1 MLDRHDPYA
10 AFRHRNYTL
19 FMAGSLLVQ
28 LGTGAQG
35 LAIGWELYQRTG
47 QALALGMAG
56 LAQALPMILLVM
68 VAGYLADRFDR
79 KKLLILS
86 TAGSGLVSAGLGL
99 VSAVQGPIL
108 LMYLLLVLNAVALTL
123 GRPARMAILP
133 LLVPREVFENAVAW
147 RSSIQQ
153 ISGVAG
159 PAIGGLVMA
168 WSLPAAY
175 ALGAFSALSFALFL
189 ALMKIPPGEPET
201 SQLTWSHFTA
211 GLDFVR
217 RHRLILSAISL
228 DLFAVLL
235 GGAVYLLPIYAT
247 DILQVGER
255 GLGLLRA
262 APAVG
267 ALCMGLLLAHLPP
280 MKRAGFNLLLSVA
293 GFGLATL
300 LFGLSESFYL
310 SLFALFL
317 TGVFDNVSVVVRH
330 TLIQMLTP
338 DSMRGRVAAVN
349 AIFIGSSNELGGFES
364 GLVAQIFSPVISVV
378 SGGIGTLLVVGATAL
393 AAPQLRGFTSFREA
407 ATAHAGRPVVQQ
419 AGT

>member
-10 AFRHRNYTL
+10 AFRHRNYNL
-19 FMAGSLLVQ
+19 FMGGSLLVQ
-28 LGTGAQG
+28 LGSGAQG

-56 LAQALPMILLVM
+56 LAQALPMLLLTLL
-68 VAGYLADRFDR
+68 AGYLADRFDR
-79 KKLLILS
+79 KKLLIIS
-86 TAGSGLVSAGLGL
+86 MAGSGLVSTGLGL
-99 VSAVQGPIL
+99 LSAAQGPIP
-108 LMYLLLVLNAVALTL
+108 LMYLLLTLNAAVLTL

-133 LLVPREVFENAVAW
+133 LLVPREIFENAVAW
-147 RSSIQQ
+147 RSSLQQ

-159 PAIGGLVMA
+159 PALGGLIMA

-175 ALGAFSALSFALFL
+175 GLGAISALSFALFM
-189 ALMKIPPGEPET
+189 ALMRVPAGEQAAT
-201 SQLTWSHFTA
+201 GLSWSHLLA
-211 GLDFVR
+211 GLHFVR
-217 RHRLILSAISL
+217 AHKLILSAISL

-267 ALCMGLLLAHLPP
+267 ALCTGLVLAHRPP
-280 MKRAGFNLLLSVA
+280 LKRAGLSLLLSVA
-293 GFGLATL
+293 GFGMATI

-310 SLFALFL
+310 SLFALLL
-317 TGVFDNVSVVVRH
+317 TGVFDNVSVVIRH

-338 DSMRGRVAAVN
+338 DSMRGRVNAVN

-364 GLVAQIFSPVISVV
+364 GLVAQFFSPVVSVV
-378 SGGIGTLLVVGATAL
+378 SGGVGTLLVVGATAL
-393 AAPQLRGFTSFREA
+393 ASPQLRRFTSFREVIA
-407 ATAHAGRPVVQQ
+407 ARAGQPTVQQ
-419 AGT
+419 AS